1 MVIQQGLLL
10 FSEDCMPERM
20 AKKWSDAKHE
30 TRHAMRRRLRSG
42 IATVKR
48 SRIEEICKPA
58 RTISRRMDYVL
69 NA

>member
-1 MVIQQGLLL
+1 
-10 FSEDCMPERM
+10 MPERM

-30 TRHAMRRRLRSG
+30 TRHAMKRRLRSR